1 MILHLWKSLLVLAVI
16 LSVEG
21 VHLSVVWASDK
32 ESEGVT
38 LINHAIQL
46 TDLTQSGPYHMR
58 SSLTVADEAVGKR
71 EGTDVVT
78 FSSTERWRRE
88 LHMTGYDEVAVFL
101 GHNMYR
107 TRSLGFTPPS
117 LRTDIAGSLRNLPET
132 LDLKV
137 VRVFNHKINDVEA
150 RCVYLEQK
158 NDQPVEVTWCF
169 DPHTGLPLAQLS
181 GNGRRRIE
189 FSNYKP
195 FGNKFVPG
203 AIEVIVD
210 RKQRGKAVI
219 EAIDSG
225 ITDSAHVFVPPVGA
239 IARPWCDNMK
249 IPRLISASRPE
260 IPPAARFGTGLE
272 LNYELT
278 VDAQGNVT
286 SVIPMAA
293 SPYADRIAI
302 ETMRDWQL
310 KPATCDHTPVPTDM
324 SISLGVLR
332 H

>member
-1 MILHLWKSLLVLAVI
+1 VIIQLWKSLLVLAVI
-16 LSVEG
+16 FSVEG
-21 VHLSVVWASDK
+21 VHPNAVWASDK
-32 ESEGVT
+32 ESEGAT
-38 LINHAIQL
+38 LINHAIHL
-46 TDLTQSGPYHMR
+46 TDLTQSGPYHIGA
-58 SSLTVADEAVGKR
+58 SLTVVDEAVGKR
-71 EGTDVVT
+71 EGTDVIT

-132 LDLKV
+132 LNYKV
-137 VRVFNHKINDVEA
+137 LRVFNHKVNDVEA

-158 NDQPVEVTWCF
+158 NGQPVEVTWCF
-169 DPHTGLPLAQLS
+169 DPHTGLPVAQLS
-181 GNGRRRIE
+181 GNGHRRIE

-203 AIEVIVD
+203 SVEVIVD
-210 RKQRGKAVI
+210 RKQTGRAVI
-219 EAIDSG
+219 ETIDSG
-225 ITDSAHVFVPPVGA
+225 ITDSAHVFEPPVGA
-239 IARPWCDNMK
+239 TARQWCDNMES
-249 IPRLISASRPE
+249 PRLISVARPN

-278 VDAQGNVT
+278 VDVQGNVT

-310 KPATCDHTPVPTDM
+310 KPAMCDHTPVPTDM
-324 SISLGVLR
+324 SINLGALR